1 MYGEDKEKVLYPI
14 VRSYIKHDV
23 ENKIE
28 NIKHIPENGLI
39 VSDEYFILDF
49 KHDDIREIRVYV
61 DKSNSNVNKYTLCSV
76 NRKTVV
82 QSDLDQLIDK
92 IIDFIMDN
100 TYKSKLYIL
109 MEIFKYYSFC
119 KLFTVPNNI
128 YYLTSENELC
138 LKGTIQNYLQ
148 GIRFEDLQDEYNF
161 EMIATVAGVDVVF
174 MYKLYSVNDVNKTIV
189 VSDKVGRIPMDAC
202 VKVTSYNI
210 FVYSP
215 KEKKNILVN
224 NSLIRIEDYLI
235 KEYDRHSEYLLN
247 DLIYK
252 LEGIKK
258 TKGEKK

>member
-1 MYGEDKEKVLYPI
+1 M
-14 VRSYIKHDV
+14 
-23 ENKIE
+23 
-28 NIKHIPENGLI
+28 
-39 VSDEYFILDF
+39 DF
-49 KHDDIREIRVYV
+49 KHDDIGKIRIYV

-76 NRKTVV
+76 NRKTVI
-82 QSDLDQLIDK
+82 QSDIDQLIDK

-100 TYKSKLYIL
+100 SYKSKLHIL
-109 MEIFKYYSFC
+109 MEIFKYYSFY

-138 LKGTIQNYLQ
+138 LKGTIQNFLQ

-174 MYKLYSVNDVNKTIV
+174 MYKLYSVNDANKTIV
-189 VSDKVGRIPMDAC
+189 VSDRVGTIPMDAC